1 LELGCG
7 GGRGAGTLTM
17 ATQFDQPPV
26 TCAPSTRTLAWASA
40 AAVVVAGIILVVAVL
55 PAEYGIDPLGAG
67 RALGLTAM
75 SSPAD
80 AAPAPVVK
88 GAALVPI
95 HEGQVASYP
104 AAFKTDSRVFQ
115 LGPYEY
121 VEYKYHLEKGAT
133 MLFSWNATQDVR
145 ADFHGDADAAKPND
159 EPTSYDDR
167 RTRQRDGSFAAPFT
181 GIHGWY
187 WENLGGEP
195 VTVTITT
202 SGFYT
207 FAREFHMDK
216 TQRTYEM
223 HSLTGGAPEQ

>member
-1 LELGCG
+1 
-7 GGRGAGTLTM
+7 M
-17 ATQFDQPPV
+17 KPPV
-26 TCAPSTRTLAWASA
+26 TQAPSTRTLAWATA
-40 AAVVVAGIILVVAVL
+40 AAVVLAGVILVVAVL

-75 SSPAD
+75 SAPPAE

-88 GAALVPI
+88 GAALVPVQ
-95 HEGQVASYP
+95 EGQVASYP
-104 AAFKTDSRVFQ
+104 GAFKSDTRVFE

-121 VEYKYHLEKGAT
+121 LEYKYHLEKGAT
-133 MLFSWNATQDVR
+133 MLFSWKATQDVR

-202 SGFYT
+202 SGFYM

-216 TQRTYEM
+216 SQRTYEM
-223 HSLTGGAPEQ
+223 QSPAAVVPQLDSAKE